1 MKLAFYPKLA
11 VDGIRKNKRLYFPY
25 ILTCVGMVMMYYVIH
40 YLAAMPVLTSM
51 SGGRT
56 TAQMLGF
63 GTWIV
68 ALFALLFLFYTN
80 SFLMRRRKKEFGL
93 YNILGMGKGNLSRML
108 LWETVILFVISMVF
122 GLLGGIAFS
131 KLAELFLIRIL
142 NGNVSYEFIVNGE
155 AISDTFIIFIPI
167 FVLIFLK
174 SLVELR
180 HMSAI
185 SLLRSENVGEK
196 PPRANYLLGIA
207 GVLLLAAAYYIAV
220 TIESPLMALSLFF
233 AAVAVVIV
241 ATYLIFISGSVML
254 CRLLQKNKQYYYQKN
269 HFVSVSSMAYRMK
282 RNGAGLASI
291 CILSTMVLVMML
303 GSASLYFGAEDS
315 LNTRYPKDISVG
327 ADYLSGDEKEGYSQ
341 EKVETFLGEIK
352 TVIDSFNV
360 TPQNEAWYLHT
371 TVTGLLHDG
380 MLTVDHEAVDSIT
393 LDIYDYVCNVI
404 FVPLADYNRCMN
416 ANETLEEDQVLL
428 HSVRRSY
435 DDPVIAMSDGTVWQ
449 VKKQVDDIMDSA
461 DAAMDV
467 IPSVFVVVRDLEPAI
482 NVLSHELGEDYAK
495 LYCRQR
501 LSYSFDTDL
510 PAAEEIALCDAI
522 RMKIRDMDISGK
534 GGFHASYTECREE
547 DREGFYGTFG
557 GLFFLGILL
566 SIVFLLATVL
576 IIYYKQISEGYEDQ
590 SRFEIMKKVG
600 MTTEDIR
607 KSINSQMLT
616 VFFLPLLTAVLHLGF
631 AFPMVQKLL
640 LLFNLRNVPL
650 MLIVMAAAVLVFGLF
665 YVIIYRVTS
674 NAYIAIV
681 SGAGNE

>member
-63 GTWIV
+63 GSWIV

-93 YNILGMGKGNLSRML
+93 YNILGMGKGNLGRML
-108 LWETVILFVISMVF
+108 LWETVILFAVSMVF

-131 KLAELFLIRIL
+131 KLAELVLIRIL
-142 NGNVSYEFIVNGE
+142 NGNVSYDFTVNME
-155 AISDTFIIFIPI
+155 AISDTFMIFVPI
-167 FVLIFLK
+167 FGLIFLK
-174 SLVELR
+174 CLVELR

-185 SLLRSENVGEK
+185 TLLRSENVGEK
-196 PPRANYLLGIA
+196 PPRANYLLGIGGILILA
-207 GVLLLAAAYYIAV
+207 GAYYIAV

-233 AAVAVVIV
+233 VAVAMVIV

-254 CRLLQKNKQYYYQKN
+254 CRLLQKNKRYYYQKN

-315 LNTRYPKDISVG
+315 LNTRYPNDISVG
-327 ADYLSGDEKEGYSQ
+327 ADYLPDDGKEGYSQ
-341 EKVETFLGEIK
+341 EKVETFLEEIH
-352 TVIDSFNV
+352 TVMDDFGV
-360 TPQNEAWYLHT
+360 TPINEQWYLHT
-371 TVTGLLHDG
+371 TVAGLLRDG
-380 MLTVDHEAVDSIT
+380 TLTVDHEAVDSIT
-393 LDIYDYVCNVI
+393 LDVYDDVCNVI

-416 ANETLEEDQVLL
+416 ANETLEENQVLL
-428 HSVRRSY
+428 HCIRRSY
-435 DDPVIAMSDGTVWQ
+435 DDPVIAMADGTVWQ
-449 VKKQVDDIMDSA
+449 VKKQVADIMGSG

-467 IPSVFVVVRDLEPAI
+467 IPSVFIVVRDLKPVI
-482 NVLSHELGEDYAK
+482 HSLSNELGEDYAK

-510 PAAEEIALCDAI
+510 PAAEEIALCDTI
-522 RMKIRDMDISGK
+522 GMRIRDMDISGA

-547 DREGFYGTFG
+547 EREDFYGTFG
-557 GLFFLGILL
+557 GIFFLGILL

-576 IIYYKQISEGYEDQ
+576 MIYYKQISEGYEDQ

-616 VFFLPLLTAVLHLGF
+616 VFFLPLMTAVLHLAF

-640 LLFNLRNVPL
+640 SLFNLRNVSL

-665 YVIIYRVTS
+665 YVIIYKVTS
-674 NAYIAIV
+674 NAYVAIV
-681 SGAGNE
+681 SGGGNE

>member
-63 GTWIV
+63 GSWIV

-93 YNILGMGKGNLSRML
+93 YNILGMGKGNLGRML
-108 LWETVILFVISMVF
+108 LWETVILFAVSMVF

-131 KLAELFLIRIL
+131 KLAELVLIRIL
-142 NGNVSYEFIVNGE
+142 NGNVSYDFTVNME
-155 AISDTFIIFIPI
+155 AISDTFMIFVPI
-167 FVLIFLK
+167 FGLIFLK
-174 SLVELR
+174 CLVELR

-185 SLLRSENVGEK
+185 TLLRSENVGEK
-196 PPRANYLLGIA
+196 PPRANYLLGIGGILILA
-207 GVLLLAAAYYIAV
+207 GAYYIAV

-233 AAVAVVIV
+233 VAVAMVIV

-254 CRLLQKNKQYYYQKN
+254 CRLLQKNKRYYYQKN

-315 LNTRYPKDISVG
+315 LNTRYPNDISVG
-327 ADYLSGDEKEGYSQ
+327 ADYLPDDGKEGYSQ
-341 EKVETFLGEIK
+341 EKVETFLEEIH
-352 TVIDSFNV
+352 TVMDDFGV
-360 TPQNEAWYLHT
+360 TPINEQWYLHT
-371 TVTGLLHDG
+371 TVAGLLRDG
-380 MLTVDHEAVDSIT
+380 TLTVDHEAVDSIT
-393 LDIYDYVCNVI
+393 LDVYDDVCNVI

-416 ANETLEEDQVLL
+416 ANETLEENQVLL
-428 HSVRRSY
+428 HCIRRSY
-435 DDPVIAMSDGTVWQ
+435 DDPVIAMADGTVWQ
-449 VKKQVDDIMDSA
+449 VKKQVADIMGSG
-461 DAAMDV
+461 DAAMEV
-467 IPSVFVVVRDLEPAI
+467 IPSVFIVVRDLKPVI
-482 NVLSHELGEDYAK
+482 HSLSNELGEDYAK

-510 PAAEEIALCDAI
+510 PAAEEIALCDTI
-522 RMKIRDMDISGK
+522 GMRIRDMDISGA

-547 DREGFYGTFG
+547 EREDFYGTFG
-557 GLFFLGILL
+557 GIFFLGILL

-576 IIYYKQISEGYEDQ
+576 MIYYKQISEGYEDQ

-616 VFFLPLLTAVLHLGF
+616 VFFLPLMTAVLHLAF

-640 LLFNLRNVPL
+640 SLFNLRNVSL

-665 YVIIYRVTS
+665 YVIIYKVTS
-674 NAYIAIV
+674 NAYVAIV
-681 SGAGNE
+681 SGGGNE

>member
-40 YLAAMPVLTSM
+40 YLAAMPVLISM

-63 GTWIV
+63 GSWIV

-93 YNILGMGKGNLSRML
+93 YNILGMGKGNLGRML
-108 LWETVILFVISMVF
+108 LWETVILFAVSMVF

-131 KLAELFLIRIL
+131 KLAELVLIRIL
-142 NGNVSYEFIVNGE
+142 NGNVSYDFTVNME
-155 AISDTFIIFIPI
+155 AISDTFMIFVPI
-167 FVLIFLK
+167 FGLIFLK
-174 SLVELR
+174 CLVELR

-185 SLLRSENVGEK
+185 TLLRSENVGEK
-196 PPRANYLLGIA
+196 PPRANYLLGIGGILILA
-207 GVLLLAAAYYIAV
+207 GAYYIAV

-233 AAVAVVIV
+233 VAVAMVIV

-254 CRLLQKNKQYYYQKN
+254 CRLLQKNKRYYYQKN

-315 LNTRYPKDISVG
+315 LNTRYPNDISVG
-327 ADYLSGDEKEGYSQ
+327 ADYLPDDGKEGYSQ
-341 EKVETFLGEIK
+341 EKVETFLEEIH
-352 TVIDSFNV
+352 TVMDDFGV
-360 TPQNEAWYLHT
+360 TPINEQWYLHT
-371 TVTGLLHDG
+371 TVAGLLRDG
-380 MLTVDHEAVDSIT
+380 TLTVDHEAVDSIT
-393 LDIYDYVCNVI
+393 LDVYDDVCNVI

-416 ANETLEEDQVLL
+416 ANETLEENQVLL
-428 HSVRRSY
+428 HCIRRSY
-435 DDPVIAMSDGTVWQ
+435 DDPVIAMADGTVWQ
-449 VKKQVDDIMDSA
+449 VKKQVADIMGSG
-461 DAAMDV
+461 DAAMEV
-467 IPSVFVVVRDLEPAI
+467 IPSVFIVVRDLKPVI
-482 NVLSHELGEDYAK
+482 HSLSNELGEDYAK

-510 PAAEEIALCDAI
+510 PAAEEIALCDTI
-522 RMKIRDMDISGK
+522 GMRIRDMDISGA

-547 DREGFYGTFG
+547 EREDFYGTFG
-557 GLFFLGILL
+557 GIFFLGILL

-576 IIYYKQISEGYEDQ
+576 MIYYKQISEGYEDQ

-616 VFFLPLLTAVLHLGF
+616 VFFLPLLTAVLHLAF

-640 LLFNLRNVPL
+640 SLFNLRNVPL

-665 YVIIYRVTS
+665 YIIIYKVTS
-674 NAYIAIV
+674 NAYVAIV
-681 SGAGNE
+681 SGGENE

>member
-1 MKLAFYPKLA
+1 MRFGFYFRLALG
-11 VDGIRKNKRLYFPY
+11 GIRKNSRLYFPY
-25 ILTCVGMVMMYYVIH
+25 TLTCVGMVMMYYIIH
-40 YLAAMPVLTSM
+40 YLAAMPVLNSM
-51 SGGRT
+51 AGGRT
-56 TAQMLGF
+56 TAQMLGL

-108 LWETVILFVISMVF
+108 LWETVILFAVSMAL

-131 KLAELFLIRIL
+131 KLAELFLTRIL
-142 NGNVSYEFIVNGE
+142 NGNVRYDFTVNME

-167 FVLIFLK
+167 FGLIFLK
-174 SLVELR
+174 SLMQLR

-196 PPRANYLLGIA
+196 PPRANYFLGIA
-207 GVLLLAAAYYIAV
+207 GILILAAAYYIAV
-220 TIESPLMALSLFF
+220 SIESPLLALSLFF
-233 AAVAVVIV
+233 VAVAMVIA

-254 CRLLQKNKQYYYQKN
+254 CRLLQKNKGYYYQKN
-269 HFVSVSSMAYRMK
+269 HFVPVSSMVYRMK

-315 LNTRYPKDISVG
+315 LHTRYPKDIAVR
-327 ADYLSGDEKEGYSQ
+327 AHYLPDDGKQGYSP
-341 EKVETFLGEIK
+341 EKVETLLEEAH
-352 TVIDSFNV
+352 TVIDEFGV
-360 TPQNEAWYLHT
+360 TPQNEQWYLHT
-371 TVTGLLHDG
+371 TITGLLRDG
-380 MLTVDHEAVDSIT
+380 TLTVDHDTVESFS
-393 LDIYDYVCNVI
+393 LDAYDDVCNVI
-404 FVPLADYNRCMN
+404 VVPLADYNRCMN
-416 ANETLEEDQVLL
+416 ANETLEENQVLL
-428 HSVRRSY
+428 HCVRRSY
-435 DDPVIAMSDGTVWQ
+435 DDPVIAMADGTVWQ
-449 VKKQVDDIMDSA
+449 VKKQVDDIMDSS

-467 IPSVFVVVRDLEPAI
+467 IPSVFLVVRDLEPVIDA
-482 NVLSHELGEDYAK
+482 LSHELGELYAPI
-495 LYCRQR
+495 YCRWR

-510 PAAEEIALCDAI
+510 PAAEEIALCNAI
-522 RMKIRDMDISGK
+522 YLRIRDLDISGE
-534 GGFHASYTECREE
+534 GGFYASYTECREE
-547 DREGFYGTFG
+547 EREDFYGTYG
-557 GLFFLGILL
+557 GIFFLGILL

-607 KSINSQMLT
+607 RSINSQMLT

-640 LLFNLRNVPL
+640 ALFNLRNVPL
-650 MLIVMAAAVLVFGLF
+650 MLMVMAASVLVFGVF
-665 YVIIYRVTS
+665 YAIIYKVTS

-681 SGAGNE
+681 NGVQHD

>member
-63 GTWIV
+63 GSWIV

-93 YNILGMGKGNLSRML
+93 YNILGMGKGNLGRML
-108 LWETVILFVISMVF
+108 LWETVILFVISMAF

-131 KLAELFLIRIL
+131 KLAELVLIRIL
-142 NGNVSYEFIVNGE
+142 NGNVSYDFTVNME
-155 AISDTFIIFIPI
+155 AISDTFMIFVPI
-167 FVLIFLK
+167 FGLIFLK
-174 SLVELR
+174 CLVELR

-185 SLLRSENVGEK
+185 TLLRSENVGEK
-196 PPRANYLLGIA
+196 PPRANYLLGIGGILILA
-207 GVLLLAAAYYIAV
+207 GAYYIAV

-233 AAVAVVIV
+233 VAVAMVIV

-254 CRLLQKNKQYYYQKN
+254 CRLLQKNKRYYYQKN

-315 LNTRYPKDISVG
+315 LNTRYPNDISVG
-327 ADYLSGDEKEGYSQ
+327 ADYLPDDGKEGYSQ
-341 EKVETFLGEIK
+341 EKVETFLEEIH
-352 TVIDSFNV
+352 TVMDDFGV
-360 TPQNEAWYLHT
+360 TPINEQWYLHT
-371 TVTGLLHDG
+371 TVVGLLRDG
-380 MLTVDHEAVDSIT
+380 TLTVDHEAVDSIT
-393 LDIYDYVCNVI
+393 LDVYDDVCNVI

-416 ANETLEEDQVLL
+416 ANETLEENQVLL
-428 HSVRRSY
+428 HCIRRSY
-435 DDPVIAMSDGTVWQ
+435 DDPVIAMADGTVWQ
-449 VKKQVDDIMDSA
+449 VKKQVADIMGSG
-461 DAAMDV
+461 DAAMEV
-467 IPSVFVVVRDLEPAI
+467 IPSVFIVVRDLKPVI
-482 NVLSHELGEDYAK
+482 HSLSNELGEDYAK

-510 PAAEEIALCDAI
+510 PAAEEIALCDTI
-522 RMKIRDMDISGK
+522 GMRIRDMDISGA

-547 DREGFYGTFG
+547 EREDFYGTFG
-557 GLFFLGILL
+557 GIFFLGILL

-576 IIYYKQISEGYEDQ
+576 MIYYKQISEGYEDQ

-607 KSINSQMLT
+607 KSINSQMMT
-616 VFFLPLLTAVLHLGF
+616 VFFLPLMTAVLHLAF

-640 LLFNLRNVPL
+640 SLFNLRNVPL

-665 YVIIYRVTS
+665 YVIIYKVTS
-674 NAYIAIV
+674 NAYVAIV
-681 SGAGNE
+681 SGGGNE

>member
-40 YLAAMPVLTSM
+40 YLAAMPVLISM

-56 TAQMLGF
+56 TAQMLGL
-63 GTWIV
+63 GSWIV

-93 YNILGMGKGNLSRML
+93 YNILGMGKGNLGRML
-108 LWETVILFVISMVF
+108 LWETVILFAVSMVF

-131 KLAELFLIRIL
+131 KLAGLVLIRIL
-142 NGNVSYEFIVNGE
+142 NGNVSYDFTVNME
-155 AISDTFIIFIPI
+155 AISDTFMIFVPI
-167 FVLIFLK
+167 FGLIFLK

-185 SLLRSENVGEK
+185 TLLRSENVGEK
-196 PPRANYLLGIA
+196 PPRANYLLGI
-207 GVLLLAAAYYIAV
+207 GGILILAAAYYIAV

-233 AAVAVVIV
+233 VVVAMVIV

-254 CRLLQKNKQYYYQKN
+254 CRLLQKNKRYYYQKN

-315 LNTRYPKDISVG
+315 LNTRYPNDISVG
-327 ADYLSGDEKEGYSQ
+327 ADYLPDDGKEGYSQ
-341 EKVETFLGEIK
+341 EKVETFLEEIH
-352 TVIDSFNV
+352 TVMDDFGV
-360 TPQNEAWYLHT
+360 TPINEQWYLHT
-371 TVTGLLHDG
+371 TVAGLLRDG
-380 MLTVDHEAVDSIT
+380 TLTVDHEAVDSIT
-393 LDIYDYVCNVI
+393 LDVYDDVCNVI

-416 ANETLEEDQVLL
+416 ANETLEENQVLL
-428 HSVRRSY
+428 HCIRRSY
-435 DDPVIAMSDGTVWQ
+435 DDPVIAMADGTVWQ
-449 VKKQVDDIMDSA
+449 VKKQVADIMGSG
-461 DAAMDV
+461 DAAMEV
-467 IPSVFVVVRDLEPAI
+467 IPSVFIVVRDLKPVI
-482 NVLSHELGEDYAK
+482 HSLSNELGEDYAK

-510 PAAEEIALCDAI
+510 PAAEEIALCDTI
-522 RMKIRDMDISGK
+522 GMRIRDMDISGA

-547 DREGFYGTFG
+547 EREDFYGTFG
-557 GLFFLGILL
+557 GIFFLGILL

-576 IIYYKQISEGYEDQ
+576 MIYYKQISEGYEDQ

-616 VFFLPLLTAVLHLGF
+616 VFFLPLMTAVLHLAF

-640 LLFNLRNVPL
+640 SLFNLRNVPL

-665 YVIIYRVTS
+665 YVIIYKVTS
-674 NAYIAIV
+674 NAYVAIV
-681 SGAGNE
+681 SGGENE

>member
-51 SGGRT
+51 SGGST

-63 GTWIV
+63 GSWIV

-93 YNILGMGKGNLSRML
+93 YNILGMGKGNLGRML
-108 LWETVILFVISMVF
+108 LWETVILFAVSMVF

-131 KLAELFLIRIL
+131 KLAELVLIRIL
-142 NGNVSYEFIVNGE
+142 NGNVSYDFTVNME
-155 AISDTFIIFIPI
+155 AISDTFMIFVPI
-167 FVLIFLK
+167 FGLIFLK
-174 SLVELR
+174 CLVELR

-185 SLLRSENVGEK
+185 TLLRSENVGEK
-196 PPRANYLLGIA
+196 PPRANYLLGIGGILILA
-207 GVLLLAAAYYIAV
+207 GAYYIAV

-233 AAVAVVIV
+233 VAVAMVIV

-254 CRLLQKNKQYYYQKN
+254 CRLLQKNKRYYYQKN

-315 LNTRYPKDISVG
+315 LNTRYPNDISVG
-327 ADYLSGDEKEGYSQ
+327 ADYLPDDGKEGYSQ
-341 EKVETFLGEIK
+341 EKVETFLEEIH
-352 TVIDSFNV
+352 TVMDDFGV
-360 TPQNEAWYLHT
+360 TPINEQWYLHT
-371 TVTGLLHDG
+371 TVVGLLRDG
-380 MLTVDHEAVDSIT
+380 TLTVDHEAVDSIT
-393 LDIYDYVCNVI
+393 LDVYDDVCSVI

-416 ANETLEEDQVLL
+416 ANETLEENQVLL
-428 HSVRRSY
+428 HCIRRSY
-435 DDPVIAMSDGTVWQ
+435 DDPVIAMADGTVWQ
-449 VKKQVDDIMDSA
+449 VKKQVADIMGSG

-467 IPSVFVVVRDLEPAI
+467 IPSVFIVVRDLKPVI
-482 NVLSHELGEDYAK
+482 HSLSNELGEDYAK

-510 PAAEEIALCDAI
+510 PAAEEIALCDTI
-522 RMKIRDMDISGK
+522 GMRIRDMDISGA

-547 DREGFYGTFG
+547 EREDFYGTFG
-557 GLFFLGILL
+557 GIFFLGILL

-576 IIYYKQISEGYEDQ
+576 MIYYKQISEGYEDQ

-616 VFFLPLLTAVLHLGF
+616 VFFLPLMTAVLHLAF

-640 LLFNLRNVPL
+640 SLFNLRNVPL

-665 YVIIYRVTS
+665 YVIIYKVTS
-674 NAYIAIV
+674 NAYVAIV
-681 SGAGNE
+681 SGGGNE

>member
-63 GTWIV
+63 GSWIV

-93 YNILGMGKGNLSRML
+93 YNILGMGKGNLGRML
-108 LWETVILFVISMVF
+108 LWETVILFAVSMVF

-131 KLAELFLIRIL
+131 KLAELVLIRIL
-142 NGNVSYEFIVNGE
+142 NGNVSYDFTVNME
-155 AISDTFIIFIPI
+155 AISDTFMIFVPI
-167 FVLIFLK
+167 FGLIFLK
-174 SLVELR
+174 CLVELR

-185 SLLRSENVGEK
+185 TLLRSENVGEK
-196 PPRANYLLGIA
+196 PPRANYLLGIGGILILA
-207 GVLLLAAAYYIAV
+207 GAYYIAV

-233 AAVAVVIV
+233 VAVAMVIV

-254 CRLLQKNKQYYYQKN
+254 CRLLQKNKRYYYQKN

-315 LNTRYPKDISVG
+315 LNTRYPNDISVG
-327 ADYLSGDEKEGYSQ
+327 ADYLPDDGKEGYSQ
-341 EKVETFLGEIK
+341 EKVETFLEEIH
-352 TVIDSFNV
+352 TVMDDFGV
-360 TPQNEAWYLHT
+360 TPINEQWYLHT
-371 TVTGLLHDG
+371 TVAGLLRDG
-380 MLTVDHEAVDSIT
+380 TLTVDHEAVDSIT
-393 LDIYDYVCNVI
+393 LDVYDDVCSVI

-416 ANETLEEDQVLL
+416 ANETLEENQVLL
-428 HSVRRSY
+428 HCIRRSY
-435 DDPVIAMSDGTVWQ
+435 DDPVIAMADGTVWQ
-449 VKKQVDDIMDSA
+449 VKKQVADIMGSG

-467 IPSVFVVVRDLEPAI
+467 IPSVFIVVRDLKPVI
-482 NVLSHELGEDYAK
+482 HSLSNELGEDYAK

-510 PAAEEIALCDAI
+510 PAAEEIALCDTI
-522 RMKIRDMDISGK
+522 GMRIRDMDISGA

-547 DREGFYGTFG
+547 EREDFYGTFG
-557 GLFFLGILL
+557 GIFFLGILL

-576 IIYYKQISEGYEDQ
+576 MIYYKQISEGYEDQ

-607 KSINSQMLT
+607 KSINSQMMT
-616 VFFLPLLTAVLHLGF
+616 VFFLPLMTAVLHLAF

-640 LLFNLRNVPL
+640 SLFNLRNVSL

-665 YVIIYRVTS
+665 YVIIYKVTS
-674 NAYIAIV
+674 NAYVAIV
-681 SGAGNE
+681 SGGGNE

>member
-11 VDGIRKNKRLYFPY
+11 VDGICKNKRLYFPY

-63 GTWIV
+63 GSWIV

-93 YNILGMGKGNLSRML
+93 YNILGMGKGNLGRML
-108 LWETVILFVISMVF
+108 LWETVILFVISMAF

-131 KLAELFLIRIL
+131 KLAELVLIRIL
-142 NGNVSYEFIVNGE
+142 NGNVSYDFTVNME
-155 AISDTFIIFIPI
+155 AISDTFMIFVPI
-167 FVLIFLK
+167 FGLIFLK
-174 SLVELR
+174 CLVELR

-185 SLLRSENVGEK
+185 TLLRSENVGEK
-196 PPRANYLLGIA
+196 PPRANYLLGIGGILILA
-207 GVLLLAAAYYIAV
+207 GAYYIAV

-233 AAVAVVIV
+233 VAVAMVIV

-254 CRLLQKNKQYYYQKN
+254 CRLLQKNKRYYYQKN

-315 LNTRYPKDISVG
+315 LNTRYPNDISVG
-327 ADYLSGDEKEGYSQ
+327 ADYLPDDGKEGYSQ
-341 EKVETFLGEIK
+341 EKVETFLEEIH
-352 TVIDSFNV
+352 TVIDGFGV
-360 TPQNEAWYLHT
+360 TPQNEQWYLHT
-371 TVTGLLHDG
+371 TVTGLLRDGRLTADHD
-380 MLTVDHEAVDSIT
+380 TVDALYFDA
-393 LDIYDYVCNVI
+393 YDYVCNVI

-416 ANETLEEDQVLL
+416 ANETLEENQVLL
-428 HSVRRSY
+428 HCIRRSY
-435 DDPVIAMSDGTVWQ
+435 DDPVIAMADGTVWQ
-449 VKKQVDDIMDSA
+449 VKKQVADIMGSG
-461 DAAMDV
+461 DATMDV
-467 IPSVFVVVRDLEPAI
+467 IPSVFIVVRELEPVI
-482 NVLSHELGEDYAK
+482 DVLSDELGDLYSDV
-495 LYCRQR
+495 YCRQR

-510 PAAEEIALCDAI
+510 PAADEIALCDAI
-522 RMKIRDMDISGK
+522 YLKIRDMDISGE

-547 DREGFYGTFG
+547 DRGDFYGTYG
-557 GLFFLGILL
+557 GIFFLGILL

-616 VFFLPLLTAVLHLGF
+616 VFFLPLMTAVLHLSF

-640 LLFNLRNVPL
+640 ALFNLRNVPL

-665 YVIIYRVTS
+665 YIIIYKVTS
-674 NAYIAIV
+674 NAYVAIV
-681 SGAGNE
+681 SGGGNE

>member
-40 YLAAMPVLTSM
+40 YLAAMPVLISM

-63 GTWIV
+63 GSWIV

-93 YNILGMGKGNLSRML
+93 YNILGMGKGNLGRML
-108 LWETVILFVISMVF
+108 LWETVILFAVSMVF

-131 KLAELFLIRIL
+131 KLAELVLIRIL
-142 NGNVSYEFIVNGE
+142 NGNVSYDFTVNME
-155 AISDTFIIFIPI
+155 AISDTFMIFVPI
-167 FVLIFLK
+167 FGLIFLK
-174 SLVELR
+174 CLVELR

-185 SLLRSENVGEK
+185 TLLRSENVGEK
-196 PPRANYLLGIA
+196 PPRANYLLGIGGILILA
-207 GVLLLAAAYYIAV
+207 GAYYIAV

-233 AAVAVVIV
+233 VAVAMVIV

-254 CRLLQKNKQYYYQKN
+254 CRLLQKNKRYYYQKN

-315 LNTRYPKDISVG
+315 LNTRYPNDISVG
-327 ADYLSGDEKEGYSQ
+327 ADYLPDDGKEGYSQ
-341 EKVETFLGEIK
+341 EKVETFLEEIH
-352 TVIDSFNV
+352 TVMDDFGV
-360 TPQNEAWYLHT
+360 TPINEQWYLHT
-371 TVTGLLHDG
+371 TVAGLLRDG
-380 MLTVDHEAVDSIT
+380 TLTVDHEAVDSIT
-393 LDIYDYVCNVI
+393 LDVYDDVCNVI

-416 ANETLEEDQVLL
+416 ANETLEENQVLL
-428 HSVRRSY
+428 HCIRRSY
-435 DDPVIAMSDGTVWQ
+435 DDPVIAMADGTVWQ
-449 VKKQVDDIMDSA
+449 VKKQVADIMGSG
-461 DAAMDV
+461 DAAMEV
-467 IPSVFVVVRDLEPAI
+467 IPSVFIVVRDLKPVI
-482 NVLSHELGEDYAK
+482 HSLSNELGEDYAK

-510 PAAEEIALCDAI
+510 PAAEEIALCDTI
-522 RMKIRDMDISGK
+522 GMRIRDMDISGA

-547 DREGFYGTFG
+547 EREDFYGTFG
-557 GLFFLGILL
+557 GIFFLGILL

-576 IIYYKQISEGYEDQ
+576 MIYYKQISEGYEDQ

-607 KSINSQMLT
+607 KSINSQMMT
-616 VFFLPLLTAVLHLGF
+616 VFFLPLMTAVLHLAF

-640 LLFNLRNVPL
+640 SLFNLRNVPL

-665 YVIIYRVTS
+665 YIIIYKVTS
-674 NAYIAIV
+674 NAYVAIV
-681 SGAGNE
+681 SGGENE

>member
-63 GTWIV
+63 GSWIV

-93 YNILGMGKGNLSRML
+93 YNILGMGKGNLGRML
-108 LWETVILFVISMVF
+108 LWETVILFAVSMVF

-131 KLAELFLIRIL
+131 KLAELVLIRIL
-142 NGNVSYEFIVNGE
+142 NGNVSYDFTVNME
-155 AISDTFIIFIPI
+155 AISDTFMIFVPI
-167 FVLIFLK
+167 FGLIFLK
-174 SLVELR
+174 CLVELR

-185 SLLRSENVGEK
+185 TLLRSENVGEK
-196 PPRANYLLGIA
+196 PPRANYLLGIGGILILA
-207 GVLLLAAAYYIAV
+207 GAYYIAV

-233 AAVAVVIV
+233 VAVAMVIV

-254 CRLLQKNKQYYYQKN
+254 CRLLQKNKRYYYQKN

-315 LNTRYPKDISVG
+315 LNTRYPNDISVG
-327 ADYLSGDEKEGYSQ
+327 ADYLPDDGKEGYSQ
-341 EKVETFLGEIK
+341 EKVETFLEEIH
-352 TVIDSFNV
+352 TVMDDFGV
-360 TPQNEAWYLHT
+360 TPINEQWYLHT
-371 TVTGLLHDG
+371 TVAGLLRDG
-380 MLTVDHEAVDSIT
+380 TLTVDHEAVDSIT
-393 LDIYDYVCNVI
+393 LDVYDDVCSVI

-416 ANETLEEDQVLL
+416 ANETLEENQVLL
-428 HSVRRSY
+428 HCIRRSY
-435 DDPVIAMSDGTVWQ
+435 DDPVIAMADGTVWQ
-449 VKKQVDDIMDSA
+449 VKKQVADIMGSG

-467 IPSVFVVVRDLEPAI
+467 IPSVFIVVRDLKPVI
-482 NVLSHELGEDYAK
+482 HSLSNELGEDYAK

-510 PAAEEIALCDAI
+510 PAAEEIALCDTI
-522 RMKIRDMDISGK
+522 GMRIRDMDISGA

-547 DREGFYGTFG
+547 EREDFYGTFG
-557 GLFFLGILL
+557 GIFFLGILL

-576 IIYYKQISEGYEDQ
+576 MIYYKQISEGYEDQ

-616 VFFLPLLTAVLHLGF
+616 VFFLPLMTAVLHLAF

-640 LLFNLRNVPL
+640 SLFNLRNVSL

-665 YVIIYRVTS
+665 YIIIYKVTS
-674 NAYIAIV
+674 NAYVAIV
-681 SGAGNE
+681 SGGGNE